1 MEKGFKVT
9 NKKEVPETPDEPEDP
24 DKPLTPLT
32 PSKADIKVE
41 KIWED
46 KDGKE
51 ITAPEEKI
59 EVELYQDGK
68 ATGKKLELN
77 KDNDWKAEFKDLD
90 TLEKVDSEKA
100 YEYTVKEVGEETG
113 KITIGKNKYQV
124 SYDGSMEKGFKVTNK
139 KEVSKTPDKPGEPGK
154 PSKPNIPIT
163 SRVPNKP
170 NTPIKSKG
178 LDKFGK
184 SNSPKTG
191 INGLG
196 NVLATAFTAAIALFA
211 SRNKKED

>member
-1 MEKGFKVT
+1 
-9 NKKEVPETPDEPEDP
+9 
-24 DKPLTPLT
+24 
-32 PSKADIKVE
+32 
-41 KIWED
+41 
-46 KDGKE
+46 
-51 ITAPEEKI
+51 
-59 EVELYQDGK
+59 
-68 ATGKKLELN
+68 
-77 KDNDWKAEFKDLD
+77 
-90 TLEKVDSEKA
+90 
-100 YEYTVKEVGEETG
+100 KEVGEETG